1 VAPLDSTTHAAFQ
14 WFGINVDVLNMQTK
28 KSWID
33 LSAGAGT
40 GGGMQGM
47 HPPPSDL
54 KRY

>member
-1 VAPLDSTTHAAFQ
+1 
-14 WFGINVDVLNMQTK
+14 MQTK

-54 KRY
+54 KRYWHDTWFHCKSSPKYFCTAHYL